1 MRDFTENF
9 ERLEDIQGKFPA
21 STLVLRAQFVYMLQ
35 DQFRD
40 LERDYG
46 KISEMYVAE
55 MEKAA
60 KLEQQVRHE
69 KSESDKLISEKNT
82 KIIQLRVCIENYN
95 RIFKEIITDANH
107 QKHKRCL
114 AKAEN
119 TLNKARDFESME
131 ALAVRH
137 NGRVT
142 ELYMKK
148 KVRKFRHWRK
158 WLELA
163 EKFKVAK

>member
-1 MRDFTENF
+1 MQDFTDNF
-9 ERLEDIQGKFPA
+9 ERLEDIQGKYPP

-40 LERDYG
+40 LERDYC

-69 KSESDKLISEKNT
+69 KS
-82 KIIQLRVCIENYN
+82 
-95 RIFKEIITDANH
+95 
-107 QKHKRCL
+107 KRCL
-114 AKAEN
+114 AKAET
-119 TLNKARDFESME
+119 TLKKAVLFESLE
-131 ALAVRH
+131 ARAVQH
-137 NGRVT
+137 NGRIS
-142 ELYMKK
+142 ERYMKK

-163 EKFKVAK
+163 ERFEEVE